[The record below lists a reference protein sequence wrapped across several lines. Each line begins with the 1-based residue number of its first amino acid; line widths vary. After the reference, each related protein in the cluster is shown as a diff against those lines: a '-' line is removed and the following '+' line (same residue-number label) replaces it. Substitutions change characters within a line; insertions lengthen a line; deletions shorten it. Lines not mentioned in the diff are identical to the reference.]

1 MTSGK
6 GFIALH
12 TGAGNCIDVSKYQ
25 LVIKDT
31 CVRAIDSLR
40 NGRDA
45 LSVVTQ
51 AISNLENNAA
61 TNAGYGSNLTFDG
74 LIEMDASIM
83 DGSTLNFGAC
93 TNVSD
98 VKNPIELAKKICE
111 FQNNPND
118 QGRLP
123 PMILSGKGA
132 SDFARLNGLTM
143 TDPEKMI
150 SSKASFF
157 YKHYKN
163 KILKK
168 KDEQIDNIPLTNAII
183 EIPNLVMEERLDT
196 VGAICIDSQGNAA
209 AGCSSGGVILKATG
223 RVGQAA
229 SFGAGCWAEAT
240 DNKVVATCTTGNGE
254 YLMKTLLAKE
264 ICCSLDKADI
274 PATAMYKT
282 FKDNFLDSKY
292 LPRNEELYGG
302 ALSLTY
308 EPDVGSGEVIW
319 SHTTQSFCLGFMST
333 NQKVPKVSC
342 FYGLELCDLTVSDVI
357 KIFFVGI
364 VQCSGDV

>member
-1 MTSGK
+1 MSSGK

-12 TGAGNCIDVSKYQ
+12 TGAGNCLDVSKYQ
-25 LVIKDT
+25 LIIKDT
-31 CVRAIDSLR
+31 CVRAVDSLK
-40 NGRDA
+40 NGQDA

-61 TNAGYGSNLTFDG
+61 TNAGYGSNLTYDG

-93 TNVSD
+93 TNVND
-98 VKNPIELAKKICE
+98 VKNPIALAKKICE
-111 FQNNPND
+111 FQNQPNEH
-118 QGRLP
+118 GRLP

-132 SDFARLNGLTM
+132 SDFARSNGLTM
-143 TDPEKMI
+143 TEPEKLI

-168 KDEQIDNIPLTNAII
+168 AKESEEIPLSNAII
-183 EIPNLVMEERLDT
+183 EIPNFERLDT
-196 VGAICIDSQGNAA
+196 VGAICIDSHGNSA

-229 SFGAGCWAEAT
+229 TFGAGCWAEIT
-240 DNKVVATCTTGNGE
+240 DTNKVVATCTTGNGE

-264 ICCSLDKADI
+264 ICNSLEKDDI

-282 FKDNFLDSKY
+282 FKDKFLESKY
-292 LPRNEELYGG
+292 LPRNEDLYGG

-308 EPDVGSGEVIW
+308 EPEIGCGEVIW
-319 SHTTQSFCLGFMST
+319 SHTTQSFCLGFMTT
-333 NQKVPKVSC
+333 NQKVPKVNFILC
-342 FYGLELCDLTVSDVI
+342 FY
-357 KIFFVGI
+357 
-364 VQCSGDV
+364 